1 MASGDYFDSGSV
13 SETSLSNADPASSPK
28 GAESKGE
35 NEARARGYSIE
46 APGVQPIVDEPALGG
61 QIEGP
66 AQVRR
71 IEIGLVEGDAMI
83 LGGASQMFLRIH
95 GKSTAGDIIED
106 DHEVVRFARLPA
118 RSELRVPYDVEVV
131 VGEITGDG
139 NVIHVSGPV
148 NIGRVGGN
156 LLVVDAP
163 GGVLAEVGGDA
174 VLDTSLSVHAK
185 FVVHAVTN
193 ITLRTHDEI
202 NARFVAQTSQGEIQ
216 TRLPLMVER
225 GRRRNLVG
233 VIGRGDATVNLRSQ
247 YGDITIIAANNDER
261 DYSMNKDF
269 ASSDKEQE
277 KEGAQI
283 WEGGFGRTRFR
294 AQWHRGP
301 GHARFH
307 FQGPFTGDNDP
318 DGFGVPFS
326 PDFGFEWERGRGART
341 YGEYEERWDD
351 LREKAERTARRAAK
365 RARRYADRATRY
377 IRDTNL
383 DAVEREVLGA
393 VEKAMTELEE
403 ALASI
408 RSEWNKRLEGS
419 ESSKSKQSSK
429 AQRVRIEYDKVDE
442 PFDEDSSTGSTGTAS
457 STPLSREERDA
468 QRRAI
473 LEELRSAAISLEE
486 AERRLNNLE

>member
-1 MASGDYFDSGSV
+1 MEF
-13 SETSLSNADPASSPK
+13 
-28 GAESKGE
+28 
-35 NEARARGYSIE
+35 RG
-46 APGVQPIVDEPALGG
+46 
-61 QIEGP
+61 
-66 AQVRR
+66 
-71 IEIGLVEGDAMI
+71 
-83 LGGASQMFLRIH
+83 
-95 GKSTAGDIIED
+95 
-106 DHEVVRFARLPA
+106 
-118 RSELRVPYDVEVV
+118 PYNVEVV

-163 GGVLAEVGGDA
+163 GGVLAEVGGGA
-174 VLDTSLSVHAK
+174 VVDTSLSVHGQ

-202 NARFVAQTSQGEIQ
+202 NARFVAKTSQGEIK

-301 GHARFH
+301 GHASFH
-307 FQGPFTGDNDP
+307 FQAQFPVDNNP
-318 DGFGVPFS
+318 D
-326 PDFGFEWERGRGART
+326 E
-341 YGEYEERWDD
+341 
-351 LREKAERTARRAAK
+351 
-365 RARRYADRATRY
+365 
-377 IRDTNL
+377 
-383 DAVEREVLGA
+383 
-393 VEKAMTELEE
+393 
-403 ALASI
+403 
-408 RSEWNKRLEGS
+408 
-419 ESSKSKQSSK
+419 
-429 AQRVRIEYDKVDE
+429 
-442 PFDEDSSTGSTGTAS
+442 FDIHF
-457 STPLSREERDA
+457 P
-468 QRRAI
+468 
-473 LEELRSAAISLEE
+473 
-486 AERRLNNLE
+486 